1 MKPIFNFIRIG
12 YGLPGET
19 SWEKEKNVSY
29 NRLHIPLS
37 GKALVRLEGER
48 ELILKP
54 GYMYILPANVNM
66 FLGKIAGENFEHL
79 YVDFYIFPGIV
90 NKDVVSV
97 DLEKDSV
104 LKRFK
109 EMFQSFFIE
118 YGSRE
123 YVSFTPTD
131 MQDYFICFMEAMLM
145 CIFEKYDV
153 RQAENERIAKA
164 MTYISEHYAEDISND
179 DIAESIHVHP
189 RHLTRLFKEEF
200 NKTPHQCLVEYR
212 INMAINMLREGQQIN
227 EVCYKCGFKDV
238 VTFRLAFKRMNY
250 LLPSKYKPI
259 QEKTKRSDNK

>member
-19 SWEKEKNVSY
+19 SWEKEKNVSF
-29 NRLHIPLS
+29 NRFHIPLS
-37 GKALVRLEGER
+37 GKALVRLEGTNER
-48 ELILKP
+48 ILQP
-54 GYMYILPANVNM
+54 GNAYLLPANVNM
-66 FLGKIAGENFEHL
+66 FLGKVGSESFKHL

-90 NKDVVSV
+90 NKDVVAV

-104 LKRFK
+104 LNHFK
-109 EMFQSFFIE
+109 DIFQSFVDDWN
-118 YGSRE
+118 GE
-123 YVSFTPTD
+123 YVSFAPMD
-131 MQDYFICFMEAMLM
+131 VKGYFICFMEAMLTY
-145 CIFEKYDV
+145 ILDTYGVKYV
-153 RQAENERIAKA
+153 ENEKIAKA